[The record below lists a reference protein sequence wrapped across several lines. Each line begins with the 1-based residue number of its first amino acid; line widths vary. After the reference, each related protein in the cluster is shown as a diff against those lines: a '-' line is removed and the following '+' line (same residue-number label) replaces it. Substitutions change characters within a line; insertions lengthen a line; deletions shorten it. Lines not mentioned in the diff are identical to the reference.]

1 MYPHGK
7 KMTPEN
13 FQFKCNTQRGG
24 GEQTDRN
31 GVLEKLG
38 KIFKWSY
45 FIVQE
50 NQDTITANS

>member
-1 MYPHGK
+1 
-7 KMTPEN
+7 MTPEN